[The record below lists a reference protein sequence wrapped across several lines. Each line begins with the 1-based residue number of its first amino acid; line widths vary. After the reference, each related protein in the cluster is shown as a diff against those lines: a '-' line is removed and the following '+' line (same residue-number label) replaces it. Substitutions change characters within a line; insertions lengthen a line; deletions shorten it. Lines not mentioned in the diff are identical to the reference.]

1 MEADAKNANGD
12 RIEDFEN
19 KIDSNEDDEESD
31 TSLEKMLKSLPK
43 SVKRRIKAL
52 KKLQFE
58 TINLE
63 LKFYEEVHA
72 LECKYNKMYQPLF
85 EKRCKI
91 VKGEYDPLES
101 ECDWPSD
108 DDDLD
113 DDVIKNN
120 KINLE
125 ESKKEPNEERGGDTT
140 IESKATEEP
149 KGKIYTL

>member
-1 MEADAKNANGD
+1 MEADAKNAGD
-12 RIEDFEN
+12 RIEDFDS
-19 KIDSNEDDEESD
+19 KIESNDEDEESD

-43 SVKRRIKAL
+43 SVKRKLKAL

-72 LECKYNKMYQPLF
+72 LECKYNTMYQPLF
-85 EKRCKI
+85 EKRGKI
-91 VKGEYDPLES
+91 VTGEYDPVDS

-125 ESKKEPNEERGGDTT
+125 ESNKENNELSGDTKVET
-140 IESKATEEP
+140 TSDEP
-149 KGKIYTL
+149 KGNFFHF